1 MIWHGCIRYVRSSL
15 NVRRKFGKRHFGNKT
30 YQLIR
35 QQQNRLQRKFAI
47 AKVEQI
53 LQTGAKKIKNHGV
66 VVTLRSEPANERNPN
81 TPSKML
87 VDPSL
92 IL

>member
-1 MIWHGCIRYVRSSL
+1 MYSIREIWSECQKEIRE
-15 NVRRKFGKRHFGNKT
+15 GHFGNRT

-35 QQQNRLQRKFAI
+35 QQQNGLQRKFTI

-81 TPSKML
+81 TPSKMF